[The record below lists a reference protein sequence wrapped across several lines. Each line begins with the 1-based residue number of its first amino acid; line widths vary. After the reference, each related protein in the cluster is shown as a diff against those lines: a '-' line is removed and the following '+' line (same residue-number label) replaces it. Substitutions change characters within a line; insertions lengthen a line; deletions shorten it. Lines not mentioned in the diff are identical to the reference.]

1 MIGGNLSLVFPGQG
15 SQKPKMLSTFFE
27 NSKFKNFQKLGFEKM
42 YYRKDI
48 GFDL

>member
-1 MIGGNLSLVFPGQG
+1 MSEDYKDALSM
-15 SQKPKMLSTFFE
+15 SYKNISKIFFD
-27 NSKFKNFQKLGFEKM
+27 KM